1 MEKKAKIGWE
11 NQVSRISPYFIAF
24 LSINGSSGIIH
35 SSFFVFMTWELE
47 GKILCLLLTGQF
59 WDYYLLD
66 DIGEELHV
74 VIFEINLS
82 SVVPVHDE
90 RSEPCHVFEI
100 NSLHLREEIEARAG
114 ILCSKKYQSRG
125 YPSQDTY
132 LRFEK
137 LIREILVESVFG
149 IILVLTTSDNS

>member
-1 MEKKAKIGWE
+1 
-11 NQVSRISPYFIAF
+11 
-24 LSINGSSGIIH
+24 
-35 SSFFVFMTWELE
+35 MTWELE
-47 GKILCLLLTGQF
+47 GKILSLLLTGQF

-74 VIFEINLS
+74 FIFEINLS
-82 SVVPVHDE
+82 SVVPVHNE

-114 ILCSKKYQSRG
+114 ILRSKKYQSRG
-125 YPSQDTY
+125 KPSQDTY

-137 LIREILVESVFG
+137 FIWEILVESVFG
-149 IILVLTTSDNS
+149 IILVLTTSDNSWSKLQTIALDIPLDQVWKLIVSPDLRKKFKQVIDL